1 MATPIAHKGVVVAAK
16 AVAMTI
22 LDLATTPKIIADAKA
37 YQQDVQFKS
46 DKYDPLLTPEDK
58 PAIWLNADIMGK
70 MRPQLEKFY
79 YDPAKY
85 KSYLE
90 QLGIN
95 YEDFAKVK

>member
-1 MATPIAHKGVVVAAK
+1 MATPIAHKGVMVGAK
-16 AVAMTI
+16 AVAMTV
-22 LDLATTPKIIADAKA
+22 LDLLTTPKIITDAKA

-58 PAIWLNADIMGK
+58 PAIWLNTDIMAK
-70 MRPQLEKFY
+70 MAPQQAKFY
-79 YDPAKY
+79 YDATKY
-85 KSYLE
+85 KTYLE